1 MCSTLKSNF
10 WYEITYTNGELLIF
24 HFLDTTADGQAR
36 CRLCNGQE
44 TLNVFSTDYLSLREI
59 GRNCPC

>member
-1 MCSTLKSNF
+1 MMLNSNY
-10 WYEITYTNGELLIF
+10 WYEITYPNMETLIF
-24 HFLDTTADGQAR
+24 QFLDTTEDGQAR

-44 TLNVFSTDYLSLREI
+44 TLNVFSKPYLSIREI